1 MVYWHLGI
9 NMNERIKLLAE
20 QAEKYTDYNFK
31 GEPFW
36 TEAYESKFA
45 ELIIQ
50 ECLNICEDMG
60 DNGKDGHYC
69 ADKIAKTFLS

>member
-1 MVYWHLGI
+1 
-9 NMNERIKLLAE
+9 MNERIKELAL
-20 QAEKYTDYNFK
+20 QAGGSHYPEVNSMQL
-31 GEPFW
+31 E
-36 TEAYESKFA
+36 KFA

-69 ADKIAKTFLS
+69 ADKITKTFLR